1 MEPGSPATS
10 TDWEMFF
17 VMARLTIVHSERRS
31 ERSGERRLRFAR
43 GAARRVAPRTSA
55 VLRAPGNRAS
65 RADASDL
72 ARAIAAT
79 ICGGIAN
86 RIGGT

>member
-17 VMARLTIVHSERRS
+17 VMARLAIVHSERR
-31 ERSGERRLRFAR
+31 LWFAR

-55 VLRAPGNRAS
+55 SLRAPGNRES

>member
-10 TDWEMFF
+10 TDCVRDF
-17 VMARLTIVHSERRS
+17 VMANHAIVHSERRS

-43 GAARRVAPRTSA
+43 GAVRRGAPRTSA
-55 VLRAPGNRAS
+55 RLRVPGNRAS
-65 RADASDL
+65 RTEARDL

-86 RIGGT
+86 RISGT

>member
-10 TDWEMFF
+10 TDCVRDF
-17 VMARLTIVHSERRS
+17 VMANHAIVHSERRS

-43 GAARRVAPRTSA
+43 GAVRRGAPRTSA
-55 VLRAPGNRAS
+55 SLRAPGNRES
-65 RADASDL
+65 LADASEH